1 MKEAFLYQVLENS
14 SVRCDLCGHRCVIPP
29 GKLGVC
35 GVRQNTNGQLFSL
48 VYGAVI
54 SQNVDPIEKKPLY
67 HFLPASAA
75 YSVATPGCNF
85 TCEWCQNWQIA
96 QDPQQYSLPPINTC
110 NPDEI
115 VEASIKNGC
124 RSIAYTYTEP
134 TIFYE
139 FAYDTAILAK
149 EAKIANLFITNGY
162 MSEEML
168 DHFHPLLDAANVDL
182 KSFRK
187 KTYQRYVGAGL
198 QQVLDSIR
206 KMKTLGIWVEV
217 TTLIIPGINDS
228 AEEISDIAEF
238 ISNDLGPDTPWHISR
253 YFPHYKMNKTP
264 GTPVKTLK
272 LAANI
277 GLEAGLKY
285 VYVGNVHGGDS
296 HTECPNCNKTLIF
309 RKDYHTEVKGIRDG
323 KCTFCGEEIAGV
335 WD

>member
-1 MKEAFLYQVLENS
+1 MKEAFLYQTLENK

-67 HFLPASAA
+67 HFFPASSA

-96 QDPQQYSLPPINTC
+96 QNPQQYALPSIYTYQ
-110 NPDEI
+110 PDEI
-115 VEASIKNGC
+115 VEAAIQNGC

-139 FAYDTAILAK
+139 FAYDTAKLAK
-149 EAKIANLFITNGY
+149 EANIANIFITNGY

-206 KMKTLGIWVEV
+206 KMKALGIWVEV

-228 AEEISDIAEF
+228 TEEIQDIAHF

-277 GLEAGLKY
+277 GREAGLKY

-296 HTECPNCNKTLIF
+296 NTECPNCNKTLIF
-309 RKDYHTEVKGIRDG
+309 RQGYHTEVKGIRDG
-323 KCTFCGEEIAGV
+323 KCAFCGEKIDGV